1 MWSELLMIF
10 YLLFV
15 DKDIIKDKETEE
27 SFDIRE
33 DNFVKVVEL

>member
-15 DKDIIKDKETEE
+15 DKVIIKDKEIEE

-33 DNFVKVVEL
+33 DNFVRVVEL

>member
-1 MWSELLMIF
+1 MIF

-15 DKDIIKDKETEE
+15 DKDIIKDKEIEE